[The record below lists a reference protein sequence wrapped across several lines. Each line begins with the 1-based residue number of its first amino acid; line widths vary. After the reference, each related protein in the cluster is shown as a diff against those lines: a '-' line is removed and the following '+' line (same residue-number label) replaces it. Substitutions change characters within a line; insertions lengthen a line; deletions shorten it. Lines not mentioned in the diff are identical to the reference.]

1 MKNRGNT
8 GKKRAKGDRGQ
19 AEGSSNL
26 SSGVKPTQSV
36 AGVIPE
42 GAVAPATNGTTSGT
56 GVVTQP
62 NFSLAKKFNDL
73 DIKDQKKKLT
83 CTFSQLLQTS
93 LGIVQ

>member
-26 SSGVKPTQSV
+26 SSGVKPTPSV

-56 GVVTQP
+56 GLVTQP
-62 NFSLAKKFNDL
+62 HFSLAKQISINNFTL
-73 DIKDQKKKLT
+73 
-83 CTFSQLLQTS
+83 
-93 LGIVQ
+93 

>member
-26 SSGVKPTQSV
+26 SSGVKPTPSV

-56 GVVTQP
+56 GLDTQP
-62 NFSLAKKFNDL
+62 HFSVTKKSIIFLFRIERPEDETYLHFLPASTN
-73 DIKDQKKKLT
+73 
-83 CTFSQLLQTS
+83 
-93 LGIVQ
+93 